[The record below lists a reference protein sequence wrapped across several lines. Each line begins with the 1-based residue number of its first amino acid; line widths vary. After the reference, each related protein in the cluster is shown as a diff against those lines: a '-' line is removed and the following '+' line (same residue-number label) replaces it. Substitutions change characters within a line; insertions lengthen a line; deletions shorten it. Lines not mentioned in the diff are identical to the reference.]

1 MSLFDYVCLAFALLA
16 VLSAVCFALYY
27 HRKTKKT
34 LENASKM
41 IDNAISGDFTESVF
55 DESLLS
61 SVETKLAQYLS
72 SCSVSSKNLAEEK
85 DKIKELIADIS
96 HQTKTPVSNIL
107 LYTQL
112 LGEQDLSQES
122 AQYVSAL
129 SEQAEKL
136 SFLIESLVKGSRL
149 EAGII
154 TLNPI
159 ISELQPLLCAV
170 NAQIAP
176 KAGAKNIAVTV
187 TETDEKAFFDPKW
200 TAEAVYNIVDNA
212 VKYTPCGGTV
222 EISVTAFELFCRI
235 DVKDSGIGVSEEEQA
250 KIFTRFYRSPRVGS
264 LDGVGIGLYL
274 SREIVSGEGGYI
286 KVASQEDKGSVFS
299 VYLPRES

>member
-1 MSLFDYVCLAFALLA
+1 MSLFDYICLALALCA
-16 VLSAVCFALYY
+16 VLSAVCFTLYY
-27 HRKTKKT
+27 RRKTRNT
-34 LENASKM
+34 LKSASEM

-112 LGEQDLSQES
+112 LCEQDLPKES

-154 TLNPI
+154 TLNPR
-159 ISELQPLLCAV
+159 ISELQPLLSAV
-170 NAQIAP
+170 EAQILP
-176 KAGAKNIAVTV
+176 KAKNVDVVVTK
-187 TETDEKAFFDPKW
+187 TEEKAFFDPKW

-235 DVKDSGIGVSEEEQA
+235 DIKDSGIGVSEDEQS
-250 KIFTRFYRSPRVGS
+250 KIFTRFYRSPRVGG

-286 KVASQEDKGSVFS
+286 KVTSRENNGSVFS